1 MEDLTTY
8 MAALTL
14 YENNMRIIHW
24 KLSGSNFHTTHE
36 RFGDYYE
43 ELGKY
48 MDETAEQ
55 MITLGLSPLNTKESM
70 DHMEGVELDAFTL
83 SGSMDFDENTAEIA
97 AYRMMKQLYDLSSEL
112 AGEDDLPIDVQD
124 VFMGHAKYFRIEGL
138 YKLGRR
144 IEKHQTHQP
153 GEHDDDD

>member
-1 MEDLTTY
+1 MEDIRVY
-8 MAALTL
+8 MAALTV

-24 KLSGSNFHTTHE
+24 KLHGPDFHKTHE

-43 ELGKY
+43 EFGKY

-55 MITLGLSPLNTKESM
+55 MITLGQNPLNYSEAM
-70 DHMEGVELDAFTL
+70 DILQNSSIDAFTL
-83 SGSMDFDENTAEIA
+83 SGGMDFDPKGAETTA
-97 AYRMMKQLYDLSSEL
+97 YKMFRQLYDMASEL

-138 YKLGRR
+138 YKLARR
-144 IEKHQTHQP
+144 IEA
-153 GEHDDDD
+153 

>member
-1 MEDLTTY
+1 MDGNMTTY

-24 KLSGSNFHTTHE
+24 KLAGSEFHTTHE
-36 RFGDYYE
+36 RYGDYYE

-55 MITLGLSPLNTKESM
+55 MITCGLPPVNSSEALN
-70 DHMEGVELDAFTL
+70 HMQSADFDAFTL
-83 SGSMDFDENTAEIA
+83 SGTMDFDKQTAELA
-97 AYRMMKQLYDLSSEL
+97 AFLADDSS
-112 AGEDDLPIDVQD
+112 LPVDVQD
-124 VFMGHAKYFRIEGL
+124 VFMGHAKYYRIEGL

-144 IEKHQTHQP
+144 IKATEGPQ
-153 GEHDDDD
+153 D

>member
-1 MEDLTTY
+1 MDGNMTTY

-24 KLSGSNFHTTHE
+24 KLAGSEFHTTHE
-36 RFGDYYE
+36 RYGDYYE

-55 MITLGLSPLNTKESM
+55 MITCGLPPVNSSEALN
-70 DHMEGVELDAFTL
+70 HMQSADFDAFTL
-83 SGSMDFDENTAEIA
+83 SGTMDFDKQTAELA
-97 AYRMMKQLYDLSSEL
+97 AFRMMKQLYDLAAFLADDSS
-112 AGEDDLPIDVQD
+112 LPVDVQD
-124 VFMGHAKYFRIEGL
+124 VFMGHAKYYRIEGL

-144 IEKHQTHQP
+144 IKATEGPQ
-153 GEHDDDD
+153 D